1 MIDVLIKELKKK
13 DTVTDIMISQGE
25 PPKIRIDGKV
35 VATTIAPCDQNT
47 VEQLVRSIL
56 GKDKGD
62 LLKRKSYDKALEI
75 HGIRIRANI
84 YRQRGTWAIALRRLA
99 SDIPVF
105 ENLGFRETWIKDKF
119 FSTGYGLV
127 LVTGPTGS
135 GKTTTIASAIQY
147 LNDNKNYNI
156 ITIEDPIEYVFKC
169 NRSHITQRELGPDT
183 DSFADGLRD
192 AIRANP
198 DVIMVG
204 EMRDPAT
211 AETALRA
218 GETGHLVLSTLHS
231 SSVVDSIERI
241 INMFQDERVAYIRAQ
256 LSFCLKGI
264 ISQRL
269 IYGTD
274 GKRRLV
280 YEALLGTKPVK
291 NLIREGKTNQ
301 LGTEFSQQKFRTLE
315 ECVREMIARGEIG
328 DRDVLAITDNH

>member
-1 MIDVLIKELKKK
+1 MIEILIQELKKK
-13 DTVTDIMISQGE
+13 DTVTDILISQGE
-25 PPKIRIDGKV
+25 SPRIRIDGRV
-35 VATTIAPCDQNT
+35 VATTIAPVDKST
-47 VEQLVRSIL
+47 IEQLIRNIL
-56 GKDKGD
+56 EKDDQD
-62 LLKRKSYDKALEI
+62 LTKKSYDKSLDIE
-75 HGIRIRANI
+75 GIRIRANI
-84 YRQRGTWAIALRRLA
+84 YRQRGTWAIAMRRL
-99 SDIPVF
+99 STIIPPF

-119 FSTGYGLV
+119 FSGGHGLV

-147 LNDNKNYNI
+147 LNDNKKLNI
-156 ITIEDPIEYVFKC
+156 ITIEDPIEYIFKS
-169 NRSHITQRELGPDT
+169 NKSHITQREVGFDT

-218 GETGHLVLSTLHS
+218 AETGHLVLTTLHS
-231 SSVVDSIERI
+231 SSVVDSVERI

-256 LSFCLKGI
+256 LSFCLRGI
-264 ISQRL
+264 ISQHL

-274 GKRRLV
+274 GKRRLI

-291 NLIREGKTNQ
+291 NLIREDKTNQ
-301 LGTEFSQQKFRTLE
+301 LVTEISQQNIRTLD
-315 ECVREMIARGEIG
+315 ECAREMFAKGELNHEDISI
-328 DRDVLAITDNH
+328 ITDSAH